1 MVWFKEEFL
10 MEFFPQH
17 KIYDFMK
24 LSRFFI
30 ATTLSLAFVSIILF
44 FTHGLTYGIDF
55 SGGTIVQLKYEQKAP
70 VDKIREDLAKDKMFS
85 GALVTEFGSPE
96 EIQIRFAST
105 SGDVSQDVG
114 DKVRTLL
121 TETGKFDVRK
131 VDIVGPKV
139 GGELRQKG
147 IMAAVLSM
155 LGIMVYVAFRF
166 EWTFAVASIITLLH
180 DVAITVG
187 ALILFN
193 VEMSLDV
200 LAAILTLIGYSI
212 NDTIIIYD
220 RIREE
225 LKSTK
230 DLDLMHVINTSVSK
244 TLSRTILT
252 VMTVFFVVFTLYI
265 FGGEIIHGFSFTMLL
280 GLIIGS
286 YSSIFISAP
295 FLKVLGF
302 SVEAYKNR
310 IAIREKNKVE
320 KNKMRSQ
327 YEKGTV

>member
-1 MVWFKEEFL
+1 
-10 MEFFPQH
+10 MEFFSQH
-17 KIYDFMK
+17 KVYDFMK
-24 LSRFFI
+24 VSRFFI
-30 ATTLSLAFVSIILF
+30 VTTLSLALFSAILF
-44 FTHGLTYGIDF
+44 FSKGMSYGIDF
-55 SGGTIVQLKYEQKAP
+55 SGGTIVQLKYEQPAP
-70 VDKIREDLAKDKMFS
+70 IHDIRQLLAKDKMFS
-85 GALVTEFGSPE
+85 GALITEFGSPE
-96 EIQIRFAST
+96 EVQIRFAT
-105 SGDVSQDVG
+105 TTEGVTQDVG
-114 DKVRTLL
+114 DIVRTLL
-121 TETGKFDVRK
+121 KETGKFDVRK

-147 IMAAVLSM
+147 IMAAILSM

-180 DVAITVG
+180 DVCITVG
-187 ALILFN
+187 ALILFDI
-193 VEMSLDV
+193 EMSLDV

-230 DLDLMHVINTSVSK
+230 DMDLMHVINTSVSK

-252 VMTVFFVVFTLYI
+252 VLTVFFVVFTLYL

-302 SVEAYKNR
+302 SVEDYKNKM
-310 IAIREKNKVE
+310 ALKEKNRLE
-320 KNKMRSQ
+320 KAKMRSQ

>member
-1 MVWFKEEFL
+1 
-10 MEFFPQH
+10 MEFFSQH
-17 KIYDFMK
+17 KVYDFMK
-24 LSRFFI
+24 VSRFFI
-30 ATTLSLAFVSIILF
+30 VTTLSLALFSAILF
-44 FTHGLTYGIDF
+44 FSKGMSYGIDF
-55 SGGTIVQLKYEQKAP
+55 SGGTIVQLKYEQPAP
-70 VDKIREDLAKDKMFS
+70 IHDIRQLLAKDKMFS
-85 GALVTEFGSPE
+85 GALITEFGSPE
-96 EIQIRFAST
+96 EVQIRFAT
-105 SGDVSQDVG
+105 TTEGVTQDVG
-114 DKVRTLL
+114 DIVRTLL
-121 TETGKFDVRK
+121 KETGKFDVRK

-180 DVAITVG
+180 DVCITVG
-187 ALILFN
+187 ALILFDI
-193 VEMSLDV
+193 EMSLDV

-230 DLDLMHVINTSVSK
+230 DMDLMHVINTSVSK

-252 VMTVFFVVFTLYI
+252 VLTVFFVVFTLYL

-302 SVEAYKNR
+302 SVEDYKNKM
-310 IAIREKNKVE
+310 ALKEKNRLE
-320 KNKMRSQ
+320 KAKMRSQ

>member
-1 MVWFKEEFL
+1 
-10 MEFFPQH
+10 MEFFQQH
-17 KIYDFMK
+17 KVYHFMK
-24 LSRFFI
+24 VSRFFI
-30 ATTLSLAFVSIILF
+30 ATTLSLAIISIGLF
-44 FTHGLTYGIDF
+44 FTKGLTYGIDF
-55 SGGTIVQLKYEQKAP
+55 AGGTIVQLKYEQTAP
-70 VDKIREDLAKDKMFS
+70 MDKIREQLAKDKLFNGS
-85 GALVTEFGSPE
+85 IVTEFGSPE
-96 EIQIRFAST
+96 EVQIRFAST
-105 SGDVSQDVG
+105 TEGVTQDVG
-114 DKVRTLL
+114 DIVRSALK
-121 TETGKFDVRK
+121 ETGKFDVRK

-139 GGELRQKG
+139 GGELREKG
-147 IMAAVLSM
+147 IMAAALSM
-155 LGIMVYVAFRF
+155 LGIMIYVAFRF

-187 ALILFN
+187 ALILFH

-230 DLDLMHVINTSVSK
+230 ETNLMDVINISVSK
-244 TLSRTILT
+244 TLSRTTLT
-252 VMTVFFVVFTLYI
+252 VLTVFFVVFTLYV
-265 FGGEIIHGFSFTMLL
+265 FGGEIIHGFSFTMLI

-295 FLKVLGF
+295 FLSVLGF
-302 SVEAYKNR
+302 SVEKYKTKAAVQEKNR
-310 IAIREKNKVE
+310 IEKE
-320 KNKMRSQ
+320 KMRSM

>member
-1 MVWFKEEFL
+1 
-10 MEFFPQH
+10 MEFFSQNRT
-17 KIYDFMK
+17 YDFMK
-24 LSRFFI
+24 VSRFFI
-30 ATTLSLAFVSIILF
+30 VTTLSLALFSAILF
-44 FTHGLTYGIDF
+44 FTKGLEYGIDF

-70 VDKIREDLAKDKMFS
+70 IDKIREDLSKDKIFA
-85 GALVTEFGSPE
+85 GALITEFGSPE

-105 SGDVSQDVG
+105 TGGVSEDVG
-114 DKVRTLL
+114 DKVRATLSD
-121 TETGKFDVRK
+121 TGKFDVRK

-155 LGIMVYVAFRF
+155 LGIMIYVAIRF

-187 ALILFN
+187 VLILFH

-230 DLDLMHVINTSVSK
+230 DMDLMHVINTSVSK
-244 TLSRTILT
+244 TLSRTVLT
-252 VMTVFFVVFTLYI
+252 VLTVFFVVVMLYV
-265 FGGEIIHGFSFTMLL
+265 FGGEIIHGFSFTMLI

-302 SVEAYKNR
+302 SVEEYKNR
-310 IAIREKNKVE
+310 IALKEKNKIERV
-320 KNKMRSQ
+320 KMRSM

>member
-1 MVWFKEEFL
+1 MVWYEEGSL
-10 MEFFPQH
+10 MEFFSQH
-17 KIYDFMK
+17 KTYDFMK
-24 LSRFFI
+24 VSRFFI
-30 ATTLSLAFVSIILF
+30 ATTLSLALFSIILF
-44 FTHGLTYGIDF
+44 FAKGFEYGIDF

-70 VDKIREDLAKDKMFS
+70 IDKIRDDLAKDKMFS
-85 GALVTEFGSPE
+85 GALISEFGSPE

-105 SGDVSQDVG
+105 SGGVSEDVG
-114 DKVRTLL
+114 DKVRSILSDS
-121 TETGKFDVRK
+121 GKFDVRK
-131 VDIVGPKV
+131 VDIVGPVV
-139 GGELRQKG
+139 GSELRQKG

-155 LGIMVYVAFRF
+155 LGIMAYVAVRF
-166 EWTFAVASIITLLH
+166 EWSFAVAAIITLVH
-180 DVAITVG
+180 DVAITSGV
-187 ALILFN
+187 LILFHI
-193 VEMSLDV
+193 EMSLDV

-230 DLDLMHVINTSVSK
+230 DLNLMHVINTSVSK

-252 VMTVFFVVFTLYI
+252 VLTVFFVVLTLYV

-280 GLIIGS
+280 GVIIGC

-302 SVEAYKNR
+302 SVEEYKAK
-310 IAIREKNKVE
+310 IAVKEKNKIE
-320 KNKMRSQ
+320 KEKMRSQ

>member
-1 MVWFKEEFL
+1 
-10 MEFFPQH
+10 MEFFKQH

-24 LSRFFI
+24 VSRFFI
-30 ATTLSLAFVSIILF
+30 TTTFSLAIVSVILF
-44 FTHGLTYGIDF
+44 FTHGLSYGIDF
-55 SGGTIVQLKYEQKAP
+55 AGGTVVQLKYEQAAP
-70 VDKIREDLAKDKMFS
+70 MEKIREELAKDKMFS
-85 GALVTEFGSPE
+85 GAIITEFGSPE
-96 EIQIRFAST
+96 EVQIRFAST
-105 SGDVSQDVG
+105 SDAVTQDVG
-114 DKVRTLL
+114 DIIRGSLKS
-121 TETGKFDVRK
+121 TGTFDVRK

-147 IMAAVLSM
+147 IMAAILSM
-155 LGIMVYVAFRF
+155 LGIMVYVGIRF
-166 EWTFAVASIITLLH
+166 EWTFALASIVTLLH
-180 DVAITVG
+180 DVALTMG
-187 ALILFN
+187 ALILFKI
-193 VEMSLDV
+193 EMSLDV
-200 LAAILTLIGYSI
+200 LAAVLTLIGYSI

-230 DLDLMHVINTSVSK
+230 DMNLMHVINTSVSK

-252 VMTVFFVVFTLYI
+252 VLTVFFVVFTLYI

-295 FLKVLGF
+295 FLKVFGF
-302 SVEAYKNR
+302 SIENYKNKIALKEKNR
-310 IAIREKNKVE
+310 IEKD
-320 KNKMRSQ
+320 KMRSQ

>member
-1 MVWFKEEFL
+1 
-10 MEFFPQH
+10 MEFFSHH
-17 KIYDFMK
+17 KIYNFMK
-24 LSRFFI
+24 LSRFFLV
-30 ATTLSLAFVSIILF
+30 TTLSLAILSIAVF
-44 FTHGLTYGIDF
+44 FTKGLTYGIDF
-55 SGGTIVQLKYEQKAP
+55 SGGTIVQLKYEHKAP
-70 VDKIREDLAKDKMFS
+70 IDQIRTDLAKDKMFS
-85 GALVTEFGSPE
+85 DALITEFGSPE
-96 EIQIRFAST
+96 EVQIRFAT
-105 SGDVSQDVG
+105 TTGGVSEDVG
-114 DKVRTLL
+114 DHVRTLL
-121 TETGKFDVRK
+121 KETGTFDVRK

-155 LGIMVYVAFRF
+155 LGIMVYVAVRF
-166 EWTFAVASIITLLH
+166 EWTFAVASIITLVH

-187 ALILFN
+187 VLILCHI
-193 VEMSLDV
+193 EMSLDV

-225 LKSTK
+225 LKTTK
-230 DLDLMHVINTSVSK
+230 ETDLMNVINTSVSK

-252 VMTVFFVVFTLYI
+252 VLTVFFVVFTLYV
-265 FGGEIIHGFSFTMLL
+265 FGGKIIHGFSFTMLI

-295 FLKVLGF
+295 FISVLGF
-302 SVEAYKNR
+302 SIEKYKNKL
-310 IAIREKNKVE
+310 ALKEKNRVE
-320 KNKMRSQ
+320 KEKMRSM

>member
-1 MVWFKEEFL
+1 
-10 MEFFPQH
+10 MEFFPHH
-17 KIYDFMK
+17 KVYDFMK
-24 LSRFFI
+24 VSRFFI
-30 ATTLSLAFVSIILF
+30 VTTLSLAFISIILF
-44 FTHGLTYGIDF
+44 FTHGLSYGIDF
-55 SGGTIVQLKYEQKAP
+55 AGGTVVQLKYEQTAP
-70 VDKIREDLAKDKMFS
+70 MDKIREALAKDKLFS
-85 GALVTEFGSPE
+85 GAIVTEFGSPE
-96 EIQIRFAST
+96 EVQIRFAST
-105 SGDVSQDVG
+105 TEGVTHDVG
-114 DKVRTLL
+114 DIIRSTLKDS
-121 TETGKFDVRK
+121 GSFDVRK

-155 LGIMVYVAFRF
+155 IGIMIYVGFRF

-180 DVAITVG
+180 DVAITTG
-187 ALILFN
+187 ALILFK

-230 DLDLMHVINTSVSK
+230 DMDLMHVINTSVSK

-252 VMTVFFVVFTLYI
+252 VLTVFFVVFTLYV

-302 SVEAYKNR
+302 SVEDYKNKM
-310 IAIREKNKVE
+310 ALKEKNRLE
-320 KNKMRSQ
+320 KAKMRSQ

>member
-1 MVWFKEEFL
+1 
-10 MEFFPQH
+10 MEFFSQH
-17 KIYDFMK
+17 KVYDFMK
-24 LSRFFI
+24 VSRFFI
-30 ATTLSLAFVSIILF
+30 VTTLSLAFFSAILF
-44 FTHGLTYGIDF
+44 FSKGMSYGIDF
-55 SGGTIVQLKYEQKAP
+55 SGGTIVQLKYEQPAP
-70 VDKIREDLAKDKMFS
+70 IHDIRQLLAKDKIFS
-85 GALVTEFGSPE
+85 GALITEFGSPE
-96 EIQIRFAST
+96 EVQIRFAT
-105 SGDVSQDVG
+105 TTEGVTQDVG
-114 DKVRTLL
+114 DIVRTLL
-121 TETGKFDVRK
+121 KETGKFDVRK

-155 LGIMVYVAFRF
+155 IGIMIYVAFRF

-180 DVAITVG
+180 DVAITTG

-230 DLDLMHVINTSVSK
+230 DMDLMHVINTSVSK

-252 VMTVFFVVFTLYI
+252 VLTVFFVVFTLYL

-302 SVEAYKNR
+302 SVEGYKNKM
-310 IAIREKNKVE
+310 ALKEKNRLE
-320 KNKMRSQ
+320 KAKMRSQ

>member
-1 MVWFKEEFL
+1 
-10 MEFFPQH
+10 MEFFSQH

-24 LSRFFI
+24 VSRFFI
-30 ATTLSLAFVSIILF
+30 ITTLSLAIFSIILF
-44 FTHGLTYGIDF
+44 FAKGLEYGIDF

-70 VDKIREDLAKDKMFS
+70 IDKIRDDLAKDKMFS
-85 GALVTEFGSPE
+85 GALITEFGSPE
-96 EIQIRFAST
+96 EVQIRFAST
-105 SGDVSQDVG
+105 SGNVSEDVG
-114 DKVRTLL
+114 DKVRLL
-121 TETGKFDVRK
+121 LNETGKFDVRK

-147 IMAAVLSM
+147 LMAAVLSM
-155 LGIMVYVAFRF
+155 LGIMIYVAIRF
-166 EWTFAVASIITLLH
+166 EWTFAVASIITLIH
-180 DVAITVG
+180 DVAITTG
-187 ALILFN
+187 ALILFH

-230 DLDLMHVINTSVSK
+230 DMDLMHVINISVSK

-252 VMTVFFVVFTLYI
+252 VLTVFFVVLTLYV

-280 GLIIGS
+280 GVIIGC

-295 FLKVLGF
+295 FLKLLGF
-302 SVEAYKNR
+302 SVEEYKNR
-310 IAIREKNKVE
+310 IALKEKNKIE
-320 KNKMRSQ
+320 KVKMRSQ

>member
-1 MVWFKEEFL
+1 
-10 MEFFPQH
+10 MEFFSQH
-17 KIYDFMK
+17 KVYDFMK
-24 LSRFFI
+24 VSRFFI
-30 ATTLSLAFVSIILF
+30 ATTLSLALVSIILF
-44 FTHGLTYGIDF
+44 FTHGLSYGIDF
-55 SGGTIVQLKYEQKAP
+55 AGGTVVQLKYEQAAP
-70 VDKIREDLAKDKMFS
+70 MDKIREELAKDKLFS
-85 GALVTEFGSPE
+85 GAIITEFGSPDE
-96 EIQIRFAST
+96 VQIRFSST
-105 SGDVSQDVG
+105 TDGVTQDVG
-114 DKVRTLL
+114 DIIRSTLKNS
-121 TETGKFDVRK
+121 GKFDVRK

-147 IMAAVLSM
+147 IMAAILSM
-155 LGIMVYVAFRF
+155 LGIMIYVAFRF

-180 DVAITVG
+180 DVAITMG
-187 ALILFN
+187 ALILFKI
-193 VEMSLDV
+193 EMSLDV

-230 DLDLMHVINTSVSK
+230 DMDLMHVINSSVSK

-252 VMTVFFVVFTLYI
+252 VLTVFFVVFTLYV

-302 SVEAYKNR
+302 SVEKYKEKIALKEKNR
-310 IAIREKNKVE
+310 IEKE
-320 KNKMRSQ
+320 KMRSQ

>member
-1 MVWFKEEFL
+1 
-10 MEFFPQH
+10 MEFFKQH

-24 LSRFFI
+24 VSRFFI
-30 ATTLSLAFVSIILF
+30 TTTFSLAIVSVILF
-44 FTHGLTYGIDF
+44 FTHGLSYGIDF
-55 SGGTIVQLKYEQKAP
+55 AGGTVVQLKYEQAAP
-70 VDKIREDLAKDKMFS
+70 MEKIREELAKDKMFS
-85 GALVTEFGSPE
+85 GAIITEFGSPE
-96 EIQIRFAST
+96 EVQIRFAST
-105 SGDVSQDVG
+105 SDAVTQDVG
-114 DKVRTLL
+114 DIIRGSLKS
-121 TETGKFDVRK
+121 TGTFDVRK

-147 IMAAVLSM
+147 IMAAILSM
-155 LGIMVYVAFRF
+155 LGIMVYVGIRF
-166 EWTFAVASIITLLH
+166 EWTFALASIVTLLH
-180 DVAITVG
+180 DVALTMG
-187 ALILFN
+187 ALILFKI
-193 VEMSLDV
+193 EMSLDV
-200 LAAILTLIGYSI
+200 LAAVLTLIGYSI

-230 DLDLMHVINTSVSK
+230 DMNLMHVINISVSK

-252 VMTVFFVVFTLYI
+252 VLTVFFVVFTLYI

-295 FLKVLGF
+295 FLKVFGF
-302 SVEAYKNR
+302 SIENYKNKIALKEKNR
-310 IAIREKNKVE
+310 IEKD
-320 KNKMRSQ
+320 KMRSQ

>member
-1 MVWFKEEFL
+1 
-10 MEFFPQH
+10 MEFFSQH
-17 KIYDFMK
+17 KVYDFMK
-24 LSRFFI
+24 VSRFFI
-30 ATTLSLAFVSIILF
+30 ATTLSLAIVSVILF
-44 FTHGLTYGIDF
+44 FTQGLSYGIDF
-55 SGGTIVQLKYEQKAP
+55 AGGTVVQLKYEQAAP
-70 VDKIREDLAKDKMFS
+70 MDKIREELSKDKLFS
-85 GALVTEFGSPE
+85 GAIVTEFGTPE
-96 EIQIRFAST
+96 EVQIRFSST
-105 SGDVSQDVG
+105 TDGVTQDVG
-114 DKVRTLL
+114 DIIRATLKNS
-121 TETGKFDVRK
+121 GNFDVRK

-147 IMAAVLSM
+147 IMAAILSM
-155 LGIMVYVAFRF
+155 LGIMIYVAFRF
-166 EWTFAVASIITLLH
+166 EWAFAVASIITLLH
-180 DVAITVG
+180 DVAITLG
-187 ALILFN
+187 ALILFKI
-193 VEMSLDV
+193 EMSLDV

-230 DLDLMHVINTSVSK
+230 DMNLMNVINTSVSK

-252 VMTVFFVVFTLYI
+252 VLTVFFVVFTLYV

-302 SVEAYKNR
+302 SVEKYKEKIALKEKNR
-310 IAIREKNKVE
+310 IEKE
-320 KNKMRSQ
+320 KMRSM

>member
-1 MVWFKEEFL
+1 
-10 MEFFPQH
+10 MEFFSQH

-24 LSRFFI
+24 VSRFFI
-30 ATTLSLAFVSIILF
+30 TTTLSIALLSIVLF
-44 FTHGLTYGIDF
+44 FAKGLEYGIDF
-55 SGGTIVQLKYEQKAP
+55 SGGTIVQLKYDQHAP
-70 VDKIREDLAKDKMFS
+70 IDKIRDDLAKDKMFA
-85 GALVTEFGSPE
+85 GALITEFGSPE

-105 SGDVSQDVG
+105 SGGVSEDVG
-114 DKVRTLL
+114 DKVRALL
-121 TETGKFDVRK
+121 KDTGKFDVRK

-147 IMAAVLSM
+147 IMAAALSM
-155 LGIMVYVAFRF
+155 LGIMIYVAVRF

-187 ALILFN
+187 ALILFK

-230 DLDLMHVINTSVSK
+230 ETDLMTVINVSVSK
-244 TLSRTILT
+244 TLSRTVLT
-252 VMTVFFVVFTLYI
+252 VLTVFFVVLTLYV

-280 GLIIGS
+280 GVIVGC

-302 SVEAYKNR
+302 SVEEYKNK
-310 IAIREKNKVE
+310 IALKEKNKIE
-320 KNKMRSQ
+320 KEKMRSQ

>member
-1 MVWFKEEFL
+1 
-10 MEFFPQH
+10 MEFFSH
-17 KIYDFMK
+17 NKIYDLMR

-30 ATTLSLAFVSIILF
+30 VTTLSIAIISMAVF
-44 FTHGLTYGIDF
+44 FTKGMTYGIDF
-55 SGGTIVQLKYEQKAP
+55 SGGTIVQLKYEHKAP
-70 VDKIREDLAKDKMFS
+70 IDQIREDLAKDQMFS
-85 GALVTEFGSPE
+85 DALITEFGSPQE
-96 EIQIRFAST
+96 VQIRFATTTGGVST
-105 SGDVSQDVG
+105 DVG
-114 DKVRTLL
+114 DHVRSLL
-121 TETGKFDVRK
+121 KNTGTFDVRK

-155 LGIMVYVAFRF
+155 LGIMIYVAIRF
-166 EWTFAVASIITLLH
+166 EWTFAVAAIITLVH
-180 DVAITVG
+180 DVSITLCI
-187 ALILFN
+187 LILFR

-230 DLDLMHVINTSVSK
+230 ETDLMHVINTSVSK
-244 TLSRTILT
+244 TLSRTVLT
-252 VMTVFFVVFTLYI
+252 VMTVFFVVFTLFL
-265 FGGEIIHGFSFTMLL
+265 FGGKIIHGFSFTMLI
-280 GLIIGS
+280 GLIIGT

-295 FLKVLGF
+295 FINVLGF
-302 SVEAYKNR
+302 SIEKYKNKLALKEKNR
-310 IAIREKNKVE
+310 IEKD
-320 KNKMRSQ
+320 KMRSQ